1 MIYSSYH
8 PRIVHKIVYKYAQ
21 VIYPMLRVVAHSR
34 IIYLHP
40 LDKRGG
46 RICIDTAFVNGFTYI
61 CLCVNTMRL

>member
-8 PRIVHKIVYKYAQ
+8 SHIVHKIMYRYAL

-34 IIYLHP
+34 IIYLHSP
-40 LDKRGG
+40 DKRGG
-46 RICIDTAFVNGFTYI
+46 RICIDTALVNGFTYI